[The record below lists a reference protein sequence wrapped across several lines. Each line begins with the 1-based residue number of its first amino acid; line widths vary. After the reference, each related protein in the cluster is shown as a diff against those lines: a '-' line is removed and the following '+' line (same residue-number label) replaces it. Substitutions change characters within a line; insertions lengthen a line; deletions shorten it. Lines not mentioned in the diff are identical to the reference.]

1 MTEPT
6 GYTALDLIGF
16 TDKGDY
22 DASTAYVQNDLVHYD
37 NSIWRCLVDD
47 TTGQT
52 PAEGTYWTI
61 FVESENAASGVTYD
75 GTSSELSATNV
86 QDAIDEVVDEKA
98 DSTIIS
104 DAYDSS
110 TTYAAGDYF
119 IYDNVLYHV
128 DVACTGI
135 TPPNANYYT
144 ATSVSSEISNY
155 KSYVVTGT
163 TPTTSG
169 EWVPIASLPSGLSYD
184 NVFIEAYCLYD
195 AGFNAYT
202 QVRTDFMFQTRSDGY
217 IYAYTTTSILTYLG
231 TTIYFRLRAMS

>member
-16 TDKGDY
+16 TDQGEY
-22 DASTAYVQNDLVHYD
+22 DSSTAYVKNDLVHYN

-47 TTGQT
+47 TTAQT
-52 PAEGTYWTI
+52 PTEGTYWTI
-61 FVESENAASGVTYD
+61 FVEDSTSASGISYD
-75 GTSSELSATNV
+75 GTDSGLSATTV

-104 DAYDSS
+104 DAYNSS

-119 IYDNVLYHV
+119 IYDNTLYHV

-144 ATSVSSEISNY
+144 STSVSSEISNINMTEFTQKAITVFDSLTVSAGATV
-155 KSYVVTGT
+155 KSSTPIGSTVNTIMYGGYLCTNPNLKVDAIYIHPNKNAVVYWVTNTSSSAVTGNL
-163 TPTTSG
+163 
-169 EWVPIASLPSGLSYD
+169 EFY
-184 NVFIEAYCLYD
+184 
-195 AGFNAYT
+195 
-202 QVRTDFMFQTRSDGY
+202 
-217 IYAYTTTSILTYLG
+217 
-231 TTIYFRLRAMS
+231 YFSAD